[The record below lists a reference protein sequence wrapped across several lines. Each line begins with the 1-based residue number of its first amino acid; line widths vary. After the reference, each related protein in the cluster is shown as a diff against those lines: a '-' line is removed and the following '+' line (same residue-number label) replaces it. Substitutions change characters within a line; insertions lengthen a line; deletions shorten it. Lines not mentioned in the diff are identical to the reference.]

1 MLTTNTQ
8 INSPSLQR
16 TSLKSSKVP
25 LFQQKEPRLV
35 PAMAKDLPMPSSSQL
50 RALLAPQIRF
60 SGHKLTDRD
69 YTVTPDPDYDLNAY
83 MASKTLRALQM
94 RDLYKKHEND
104 PSHLKLNLNLSS
116 GSPNRGESALADNLL
131 LLEKPTDVLIDSQ
144 AGPASIPALM
154 MTRLFSGMLREATG
168 GAMSGGKRFMGRYAN
183 VRLGPV
189 GMYLGGENRAVQIRR
204 ELVNE
209 DFQMRVGLVML
220 ATGEKNRDKVA
231 SDLSGNENFNA
242 LQALAYGENGI
253 VDAILIGE
261 DKVLTREGLNSFY
274 KMKNFTPEQI
284 EEFNQDALNVDE
296 IADNPAFQNLL
307 IPLADFSPGSVVP
320 DSVLQS
326 GDRPRPY
333 FTFREKPKAEAPKGE
348 SKAEVKEEKQDQKD
362 ASEGEQKAEA
372 QADTR
377 KPAKLPELRVGMR
390 GMDDPDFK
398 IQHRSRYLNL
408 MPSATADKP
417 SQVEID
423 GARPSQGLIYDDMIV
438 YNDAFDMDTAAQIT
452 ESLQALK
459 QKKLEQKDP
468 SNIKL
473 LLNSPGGDVRAA
485 YKISNE
491 LDSGGKIKT
500 DVIVDGMAASCGA
513 WLLANATGNK
523 LATPQARIMIHQPS
537 ISAIR
542 GANPTLGNQSADY
555 MDSLY
560 RHIAGVISR
569 ATGRDR
575 VEVETDLNQDTWL
588 NPLEAMFYGSL
599 KDNKGL
605 LDGILVGPNQAIVR
619 EDVLDYLKTDPKAQ
633 EYITHKFGPSTKSG
647 ANVEKYLEA
656 RLQMLRTPKR
666 QWKKQD
672 EQDPFNDPV
681 RTIMQ
686 IATHSAKDL
695 DKIERLKG
703 SATRPW
709 DKTETRTIDHFI
721 VGRGQYLPS
730 NYWNQ
735 DEPEIAPE
743 RVNPRKRNASHLD
756 EVV

>member
-1 MLTTNTQ
+1 MLNTNHQ
-8 INSPSLQR
+8 ISPALAQR
-16 TSLKSSKVP
+16 P
-25 LFQQKEPRLV
+25 LARK
-35 PAMAKDLPMPSSSQL
+35 AMHQSARAEKPTDLPVRAKSLEMPTGHQL
-50 RALLAPQIRF
+50 KALLAPQIKF
-60 SGHKLTDRD
+60 SGHQLTERD
-69 YTVTPDPDYDLNAY
+69 YTVTPDPDYELNAY
-83 MASKTLRALQM
+83 MASKTLRTLQM
-94 RDLYKKHEND
+94 RDLYKKHEQD
-104 PSHLKLNLNLSS
+104 PSHLKLNLNLTS

-131 LLEKPTDVLIDSQ
+131 LLEKPTDILIDSQ

-183 VRLGPV
+183 IQLGPV

-220 ATGEKNRDKVA
+220 ATGETNRDKVA

-253 VDAILIGE
+253 VDAILLGE
-261 DKVLTREGLNSFY
+261 NKVLTREGLNSFY
-274 KMKNFTPEQI
+274 KMKHFTPEQI

-307 IPLADFSPGSVVP
+307 IPLGDFSPGSVVP
-320 DSVLQS
+320 DSVIES
-326 GDRPRPY
+326 GERPGSY
-333 FTFREKPKAEAPKGE
+333 FSFREKPKAEALKSASKTQE
-348 SKAEVKEEKQDQKD
+348 SKTEEKTSEAD
-362 ASEGEQKAEA
+362 AGKAESSVA
-372 QADTR
+372 ASKET
-377 KPAKLPELRVGMR
+377 KLPELKVGMR

-398 IQHRSRYLNL
+398 VVQRSRYLNL

-417 SQVEID
+417 AQIEIE

-438 YNDAFDMDTAAQIT
+438 YNDSFDMDTAAQIT
-452 ESLQALK
+452 ESLRALK

-468 SNIKL
+468 SHIKL

-569 ATGRDR
+569 ATGRER
-575 VEVETDLNQDTWL
+575 AEVETDLNQDTWL

-619 EDVLDYLKTDPKAQ
+619 EDVLHYLKTDPRAQ
-633 EYITHKFGPSTKSG
+633 EYLAQKFGPSPESG
-647 ANVEKYLEA
+647 EHVEKYLDA

-686 IATHSAKDL
+686 IATQSAKDL

-709 DKTETRTIDHFI
+709 DQSETRTIDHFI

-730 NYWNQ
+730 QYWNEA
-735 DEPEIAPE
+735 EPEPLPA
-743 RVNPRKRNASHLD
+743 RPRKRNADHF
-756 EVV
+756 EVMA